1 MKQIDD
7 AIRQALSAEDAEALE
22 RYATEPSL
30 LQRLLEAFSGRL
42 ALLNALALVLGFA
55 LAGIGFYSAWRFM
68 SEPDVVGMLKWGGAT
83 GLAALCLIAT
93 KLWFW
98 SELRSNAVIR
108 EVKRLELQVARLAAR

>member
-1 MKQIDD
+1 MNQIDD

-30 LQRLLEAFSGRL
+30 LQRVLEAFSGRL
-42 ALLNALALVLGFA
+42 ALLNALALFLGFA
-55 LAGIGFYSAWRFM
+55 LFGVGLYSAWRFM
-68 SEPDVVGMLKWGGAT
+68 SESDLAEMLKWGGAT
-83 GLAALCLIAT
+83 GLAALSMIAT

>member
-1 MKQIDD
+1 MSQIDD

-30 LQRLLEAFSGRL
+30 LQRLLEAFNGRL
-42 ALLNALALVLGFA
+42 ALLNALAVFIGFA
-55 LAGIGFYSAWRFM
+55 LFGIGFYCAWRFM
-68 SEPDVVGMLKWGGAT
+68 SDPNLAGMLKWGGAT
-83 GLAALCLIAT
+83 GLAALGLIST

-98 SELRSNAVIR
+98 SELRTNAVIR

>member
-1 MKQIDD
+1 MNQIDD

-22 RYATEPSL
+22 RYATDPSL
-30 LQRLLEAFSGRL
+30 MQRVLEAFSGRL
-42 ALLNALALVLGFA
+42 ALLNALALFVGFA
-55 LAGIGFYSAWRFM
+55 LFGIGLYSAWRFM